1 MATVRPLEGEA
12 VALLAPLVKAAA
24 AGAAEGGGG
33 RRQVAAAVA
42 SALRA
47 GAALLAPCQA
57 SEVGGGGGW
66 GGWRCAVKQLGGA
79 HLTEMV
85 KAGRAGVQP
94 RPSVASRAFRGWAQR
109 AEFGGGPH
117 DVLATA
123 RDARRRGRGRRRGA
137 GDAESAGAADAA
149 DAATAG
155 DLEAVKE
162 QLEEGREA
170 RAPLKPVEKKKKGE
184 MKKLVFQC
192 APGYKATDEVKA
204 VASAMGESTLVNTRI
219 NNGETKIDSE
229 KLKDANAPKV
239 AAQLVTDCR
248 KVERSHMGDGVYDGV
263 AVKVGDDDVFA
274 ECSVASLSVDPGQG
288 QASRGRCPWRPCAGA
303 AGRGRG
309 GPGGNPE
316 RRSGRG
322 AAASRGRVS
331 E

>member
-1 MATVRPLEGEA
+1 MATVRPLDGEA
-12 VALLAPLVKAAA
+12 VALLAPLVKPAA

-33 RRQVAAAVA
+33 RQQVAAAVA

-47 GAALLAPCQA
+47 GAALLAPCPA
-57 SEVGGGGGW
+57 SEVEEEV
-66 GGWRCAVKQLGGA
+66 AVREQLGRA

-85 KAGRAGVQP
+85 KVGRAGVQP
-94 RPSVASRAFRGWAQR
+94 RPSGASRAFRGWAQR

-149 DAATAG
+149 TTD

-170 RAPLKPVEKKKKGE
+170 RAPLKPVEKKKGE

-192 APGYKATDEVKA
+192 APGDKATDEVK
-204 VASAMGESTLVNTRI
+204 VSVSAMGELALVSTRL

-229 KLKDANAPKV
+229 KLKGAIAPKV
-239 AAQLVTDCR
+239 TAQLVTDCR
-248 KVERSHMGDGVYDGV
+248 KVECSLMDDGAYDGV

-274 ECSVASLSVDPGQG
+274 ECSVVSLSVDPVKGK
-288 QASRGRCPWRPCAGA
+288 GRRLA
-303 AGRGRG
+303 ADA
-309 GPGGNPE
+309 PGGRAQE
-316 RRSGRG
+316 RL
-322 AAASRGRVS
+322 AAAVAAQAAILSGDLAEGLRLL
-331 E
+331 EAE